1 MRNRIVTAVVLLM
14 MVLNGCK
21 TSPVTK
27 GKTTVKKNSYNT
39 AALVPVKKPRTA
51 KEKQLQDRF
60 VKTSI
65 KRFKSRQKA
74 GVYYVAQAKRNYNQ
88 EKVDSAKYLFGR
100 AWILDSMNTDIY
112 WGYGKVYGEQK
123 EYDKAL
129 VMLNRAL
136 DANKSNPN
144 LLTDVATSYL
154 GRFYQTSNP
163 KDLQQSKK
171 LLEKAVKLDA
181 TNADALYKLAISS
194 YYLQEYTKAWDS
206 LHKSVKKDKKIADQK
221 FITALLRK
229 QPDPK
234 GIYKKTRL
242 K

>member
-1 MRNRIVTAVVLLM
+1 MEFERKKERCGAWNVSSGLTTQ
-14 MVLNGCK
+14 
-21 TSPVTK
+21 TS
-27 GKTTVKKNSYNT
+27 G
-39 AALVPVKKPRTA
+39 PRTQGA
-51 KEKQLQDRF
+51 NP
-60 VKTSI
+60 
-65 KRFKSRQKA
+65 A
-74 GVYYVAQAKRNYNQ
+74 GRCQVRN
-88 EKVDSAKYLFGR
+88 
-100 AWILDSMNTDIY
+100 W
-112 WGYGKVYGEQK
+112 K